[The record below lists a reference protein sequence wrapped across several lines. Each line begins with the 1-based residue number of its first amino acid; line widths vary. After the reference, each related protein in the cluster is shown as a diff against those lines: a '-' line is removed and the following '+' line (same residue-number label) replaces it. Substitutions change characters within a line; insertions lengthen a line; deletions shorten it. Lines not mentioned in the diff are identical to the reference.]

1 MASLEGVG
9 APRNLSEIKSNQDAT
24 DEKDTTT

>member
-9 APRNLSEIKSNQDAT
+9 APRNLSEIKSNQDVT
-24 DEKDTTT
+24 DEKDTAT